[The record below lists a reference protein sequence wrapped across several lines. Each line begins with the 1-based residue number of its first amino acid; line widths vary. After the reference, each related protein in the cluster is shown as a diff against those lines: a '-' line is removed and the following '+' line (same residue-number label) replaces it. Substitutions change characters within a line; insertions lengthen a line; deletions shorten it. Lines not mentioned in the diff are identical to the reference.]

1 MKKIIAFV
9 LAFCISGCSGD
20 YVKTGGEAIN
30 ENKSYGWGL
39 KKIENS
45 APEVPGYIKDMLS
58 QNNAVYM
65 GATGENKIYLTF
77 DEGYE
82 NGYTSVIL
90 DTLKEKNV
98 KAAFFITG
106 DYLERS
112 EDLVKRMV
120 EDGHIVGNHTIGH
133 RNLPKMTDEE
143 EIKAEINALSD
154 KFYEKCG
161 VKMIYFRP
169 PEGEYSAKVLSV
181 ANSMGLRTVFWSFA
195 YKDWIADSVK
205 GKDYALSKMLPYLHD
220 GEIILLHAVSP
231 DNAHALPEFIDKA
244 RERGYEFSTLDDIWQ

>member
-1 MKKIIAFV
+1 MKKIIAFFLV
-9 LAFCISGCSGD
+9 FCLSGCSGN
-20 YVKTGGEAIN
+20 YVKTVGGVID

-45 APEVPGYIKDMLS
+45 APEVPGYIKDMLAE
-58 QNNAVYM
+58 NNAVYM
-65 GATGENKIYLTF
+65 GKTGENKIYLTF

-106 DYLERS
+106 DYLNRS
-112 EDLVKRMV
+112 EELVKRMV

-133 RNLPKMTDEE
+133 KNLPKMTSEE
-143 EIKAEINALSD
+143 EIKEEINALSE

-161 VKMIYFRP
+161 EEMIYFRP
-169 PEGEYSAKVLSV
+169 PEGEYSGKVLKV
-181 ANSMGLRTVFWSFA
+181 ADSMGLRTVFWSFA
-195 YKDWIADSVK
+195 YKDWIADNVK
-205 GKDYALSKMLPYLHD
+205 GKDYALSQMMPYLHD
-220 GEIILLHAVSP
+220 GEIVLLHAVSP

-244 RERGYEFSTLDDIWQ
+244 REQGYEFSTLDNIWQ